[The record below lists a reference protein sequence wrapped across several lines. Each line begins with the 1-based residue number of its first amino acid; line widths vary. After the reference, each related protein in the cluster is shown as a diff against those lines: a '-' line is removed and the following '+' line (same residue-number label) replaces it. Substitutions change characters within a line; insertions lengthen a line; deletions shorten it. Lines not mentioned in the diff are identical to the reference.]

1 MLRILSI
8 KIRIRAAP
16 SSYMHRTWLS
26 VNRNVHLI
34 SICIPISLSRAL
46 WHALPLVLFVRDS
59 LIVRFWSI
67 IKNVLNVM
75 MMMMPGCRW
84 VEHDPMEIL
93 DTVRKSMEGAIAKA
107 KGEGINFDGCLKAIG
122 ITNQRET
129 TVMWSKSTGKPYYN
143 AIVWMDSRTSSICRY
158 PPTFSSSIF
167 CKLLNFFGGKSRLEM
182 VSLIMLFA
190 KWGACL
196 LQIGP
201 KE

>member
-1 MLRILSI
+1 
-8 KIRIRAAP
+8 
-16 SSYMHRTWLS
+16 MHSNFLKPCTLAC
-26 VNRNVHLI
+26 V
-34 SICIPISLSRAL
+34 AF
-46 WHALPLVLFVRDS
+46 VLFVSDS
-59 LIVRFWSI
+59 FIVRFWLI
-67 IKNVLNVM
+67 RKNVLNVM

-143 AIVWMDSRTSSICRY
+143 AIVWMDGRTSSICRY
-158 PPTFSSSIF
+158 PPTFSSIF
-167 CKLLNFFGGKSRLEM
+167 CKLPNFFRGKSRLEI

-190 KWGACL
+190 K
-196 LQIGP
+196 
-201 KE
+201 

>member
-1 MLRILSI
+1 
-8 KIRIRAAP
+8 
-16 SSYMHRTWLS
+16 MHSNIQKPCTLAW
-26 VNRNVHLI
+26 VTF
-34 SICIPISLSRAL
+34 
-46 WHALPLVLFVRDS
+46 VLFVRVS
-59 LIVRFWSI
+59 LIGRFFSI

-75 MMMMPGCRW
+75 MMMMMMHGCRW

-143 AIVWMDSRTSSICRY
+143 AIVWMDSRTSPICRY
-158 PPTFSSSIF
+158 PPTFSSIF

-190 KWGACL
+190 K
-196 LQIGP
+196 
-201 KE
+201 

>member
-1 MLRILSI
+1 
-8 KIRIRAAP
+8 
-16 SSYMHRTWLS
+16 MHSNFLKPCTLAC
-26 VNRNVHLI
+26 V
-34 SICIPISLSRAL
+34 AF
-46 WHALPLVLFVRDS
+46 VLYVSDS
-59 LIVRFWSI
+59 LIVRFWLI

-143 AIVWMDSRTSSICRY
+143 AIVWMDGRTSSICRY
-158 PPTFSSSIF
+158 SPIFSSIF
-167 CKLLNFFGGKSRLEM
+167 CKLPNLFRGKSRLEI

-190 KWGACL
+190 K
-196 LQIGP
+196 
-201 KE
+201 

>member
-1 MLRILSI
+1 
-8 KIRIRAAP
+8 
-16 SSYMHRTWLS
+16 
-26 VNRNVHLI
+26 
-34 SICIPISLSRAL
+34 
-46 WHALPLVLFVRDS
+46 
-59 LIVRFWSI
+59 
-67 IKNVLNVM
+67 
-75 MMMMPGCRW
+75 
-84 VEHDPMEIL
+84 MEIL

-190 KWGACL
+190 K
-196 LQIGP
+196 
-201 KE
+201 